1 MVGEGRKDD
10 ADQNCE
16 AQYPRHPS
24 NLGPMCLGGTI
35 GVLAG
40 WVLLTRFSVFQP
52 SKAGWGMTLCF
63 LVLDM
68 FAGCVG
74 AWFGYAVLGR
84 EDES

>member
-1 MVGEGRKDD
+1 MVGEGSKDD
-10 ADQNCE
+10 ADGNCK

-24 NLGPMCLGGTI
+24 NVGPMCLGGTI

-40 WVLLTRFSVFQP
+40 WVLLTRFSVVQP

-74 AWFGYAVLGR
+74 VWFGYAVFGR
-84 EDES
+84 ADES